1 MYDINAKKQ
10 LLVFISYYNSEHTC
24 SRHYRSEHIVFK
36 SRICFMFQN
45 YLILNQNKNQNKFCI
60 FLLLFMMIPLFH
72 SERDIPNMIQKAHV
86 QHLRIPKDHCVSQ
99 RFPHTAKTRAEIE
112 LKSITG
118 VLQEAHDNAMTMKM
132 QCYVCIVLFSF
143 ICKTHAFIHTYA
155 NIFFADVN
163 V

>member
-1 MYDINAKKQ
+1 MNILVVAITEVNILSSKAGYVSCYSELFDSKSKQ
-10 LLVFISYYNSEHTC
+10 EPKQVLY
-24 SRHYRSEHIVFK
+24 
-36 SRICFMFQN
+36 
-45 YLILNQNKNQNKFCI
+45 